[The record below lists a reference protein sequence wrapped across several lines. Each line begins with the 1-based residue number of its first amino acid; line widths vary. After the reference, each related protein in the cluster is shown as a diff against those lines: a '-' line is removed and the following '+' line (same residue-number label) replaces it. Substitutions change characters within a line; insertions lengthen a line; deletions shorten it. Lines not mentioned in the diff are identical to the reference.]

1 MDNSTH
7 VSLSSATA
15 MMRQLDV
22 TANNI
27 ANANTSGF
35 KSERVVFESFVH
47 RDTGREGEET
57 SFVIDTGSYLDA
69 AQGQLQQ
76 TGNPLDVALSG
87 TGWMSYETAEGQ
99 RAYGR
104 DGQLMLDLQG
114 NLVTSTG
121 AQVLDAGGG
130 PIALPPDIGAQVT
143 IARDGTIAAD
153 GIGVIAQIGLFDLGD
168 LQSFTRIGGGMFIPP
183 QGAAQDAI
191 PATGTAVVQGAVEGS
206 NVQPVVELS
215 RMMAI
220 EKAYERSVKLMGG
233 EDDLR
238 RDALRRLGQA
248 V

>member
-7 VSLSSATA
+7 VSLSLATA
-15 MMRQLDV
+15 MRRQLDV

-27 ANANTSGF
+27 ANANTAGF
-35 KSERVVFESFVH
+35 KSERVVFETFLH
-47 RDTGREGEET
+47 RDIGREGEET
-57 SFVIDTGSYLDA
+57 SFVIDTGSYLDE
-69 AQGQLQQ
+69 AQGSLQQ

-99 RAYGR
+99 IAYGR
-104 DGQLMLDLQG
+104 DGQLMLDGQG
-114 NLVTSTG
+114 NLVTSSG
-121 AQVLDAGGG
+121 ARVLDAGGG
-130 PIALPPDIGAQVT
+130 PIALPPDLGGEVT
-143 IARDGTIAAD
+143 ISRDGTIAAQ
-153 GIGVIAQIGLFDLGD
+153 GIGVIARIGVFDLGD

-183 QGAAQDAI
+183 QGAALDAI
-191 PATGTAVVQGAVEGS
+191 PAIGTAVVQGAVEGS
-206 NVQPVVELS
+206 NVQPIVELS
-215 RMMAI
+215 RMMSI